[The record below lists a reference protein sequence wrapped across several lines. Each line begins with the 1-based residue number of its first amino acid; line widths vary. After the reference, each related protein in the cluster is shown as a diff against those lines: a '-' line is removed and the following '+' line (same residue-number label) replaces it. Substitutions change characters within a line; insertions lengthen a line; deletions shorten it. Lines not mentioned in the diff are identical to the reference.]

1 MIGKTL
7 PPVLAIDGPSG
18 SGKGTVCRRVA
29 TVLDWHLLDSGAL
42 YRILAWAS
50 HRAGIASTEPQKLQ
64 LLASSLQVE
73 FRRSSSGEERVVL
86 DGRDIT
92 ESVRTEDCGNRASEL
107 AVIPQVREGL
117 KTLQR
122 SFRQLPGLVAD
133 GRDMGT
139 IIFPDADLKIFLTA
153 SAGERAK
160 RRYNQLKEK
169 GLDATLPALFRD
181 IAARDARDQNRAVS
195 PLKPAPEAVVL
206 DTTSLNIEQV
216 VAEVLALARKRFGL
230 TIGSND

>member
-1 MIGKTL
+1 MNQKRV

-29 TVLDWHLLDSGAL
+29 TALDWHLLDSGAL
-42 YRILAWAS
+42 YRVLAWAS
-50 HRAGIASTEPQKLQ
+50 QRAGIASSQPRKLQ
-64 LLASSLQVE
+64 SLASSL
-73 FRRSSSGEERVVL
+73 RVLL
-86 DGRDIT
+86 DGCDIT
-92 ESVRTEDCGNRASEL
+92 GAVRTEESGNRASEL

-122 SFRQLPGLVAD
+122 SFRQPPGLVAD

-139 IIFPDADLKIFLTA
+139 IIFPDAGLKIFLTA
-153 SAGERAK
+153 SAEERAQ

-169 GLDATLPALFRD
+169 GLDANLPTLFRD
-181 IAARDARDQNRAVS
+181 IAARDARDLSRAVS

-206 DTTSLNIEQV
+206 DTTHLGIEQV
-216 VAEVLALARKRFGL
+216 VTEVLALVRERFGFAQL
-230 TIGSND
+230 GSND

>member
-1 MIGKTL
+1 MNQKKM

-29 TVLDWHLLDSGAL
+29 TALAWHLLDSGAL
-42 YRILAWAS
+42 YRVLAWAS
-50 HRAGIASTEPQKLQ
+50 QRAGIASSDPQKLQ
-64 LLASSLQVE
+64 SLASSLQVE
-73 FRRSSSGEERVVL
+73 FRRSASGEERVLL
-86 DGRDIT
+86 DGCDIT
-92 ESVRTEDCGNRASEL
+92 GAVRAEECGNRASEL

-122 SFRQLPGLVAD
+122 CFRQPPGLVAD

-139 IIFPDADLKIFLTA
+139 VIFPDAGLKIFLTA
-153 SAGERAK
+153 SVEERAQ

-169 GLDATLPALFRD
+169 GLDANLPALFRD
-181 IAARDARDQNRAVS
+181 IAARDARDLSRAVS

-206 DTTSLNIEQV
+206 DTTHLDIEQV
-216 VAEVLALARKRFGL
+216 VAEVLALARKRFG
-230 TIGSND
+230 IAQ